1 MHHLHIMAKHA
12 VSSFVISFSMSCKF
26 FALLLSLANALVA
39 TRLIYT
45 NMKENEDHRLRCQ
58 ISCVAIVLISIILI

>member
-39 TRLIYT
+39 TRLDFNIHKSKKNPRPSIYST
-45 NMKENEDHRLRCQ
+45 YFYYIDILQ
-58 ISCVAIVLISIILI
+58 SIK

>member
-26 FALLLSLANALVA
+26 FALLLSLVNAIVA
-39 TRLIYT
+39 TRLDFNIHKSKK
-45 NMKENEDHRLRCQ
+45 NHDHRFPYFYYIDILQ
-58 ISCVAIVLISIILI
+58 SIK